1 MVEEHTDIKH
11 RRLSS
16 LTPDEYQTVEALLSL
31 LGASIEDDGGGG
43 HLTLN
48 VSRPP
53 FTHNALRIPT
63 TCTIDE
69 LVGWARLLNRREAK

>member
-1 MVEEHTDIKH
+1 MGEGIPRTDIKH

-16 LTPDEYQTVEALLSL
+16 LTPEEHRDLEALLAL
-31 LGASIEDDGGGG
+31 LNAKIIGYDDGRD

-53 FTHNALRIPT
+53 LAHNALRIPT
-63 TCTIDE
+63 TATIDE
-69 LVGWARLLNRREAK
+69 LVGWAVLLNRR